1 MARAIPTNPRKSA
14 TQKRSQATVE
24 ALLDATAR
32 VLTTVG
38 YDRASTNRIAA
49 TAGVSVGSLYQYF
62 PNKEALVATLVARHN
77 REMLQLLRNALE
89 KVASLDLATAM
100 RELVRAT
107 VDAHLVDPALHRIF
121 AEQVPRMGQLA
132 EIEALQRETFLLIRA
147 YLQERRDEISVGDL
161 ASATSICVT
170 TVEALTHEFV
180 IDKPEA
186 RESERDRF
194 IEEVTRLV
202 VGYLRPGRS

>member
-1 MARAIPTNPRKSA
+1 MPIWSI
-14 TQKRSQATVE
+14 
-24 ALLDATAR
+24 LCC
-32 VLTTVG
+32 
-38 YDRASTNRIAA
+38 IC
-49 TAGVSVGSLYQYF
+49 
-62 PNKEALVATLVARHN
+62 
-77 REMLQLLRNALE
+77 
-89 KVASLDLATAM
+89 
-100 RELVRAT
+100 
-107 VDAHLVDPALHRIF
+107 IF

-132 EIEALQRETFLLIRA
+132 KIEELQRETFLLIRA
-147 YLQERRDEISVGDL
+147 YLQEHRDEVSVQDL
-161 ASATSICVT
+161 ESATSICVT